1 MRAVAVG
8 VDAGGTSTV
17 ATASRDGVAI
27 GTATGDAAN
36 ANAIGFDRAAA
47 ALADVIKEALQGE
60 NADAICVGAA
70 GAGRE
75 EVSGA
80 LTAALRERFPDAR
93 IAVCDD
99 ARIALRAAVPQGD
112 GIVLVAGTGSIAY
125 GEFGTAVY
133 RAGGYGYLLGDEGSG
148 FAIGAASARL
158 LMRTFDGR
166 APADAFTARIA
177 DALRARQANEVIE
190 RVYRSGHPVRTLAAL
205 ARIALESANDGE
217 RSANKIVQ
225 SAALDL
231 GELIRSVVRS
241 ANAGNHDLPIVF
253 SGGLLAGNSLLTY
266 LLETRLM
273 NDYPFMRVH
282 KDAPE
287 PHIGALALAQGMLA

>member
-17 ATASRDGVAI
+17 AAASRDGIAL
-27 GTATGDAAN
+27 GTATGGAAN

-47 ALADVIKEALQGE
+47 ALADVIKEALRGE
-60 NADAICVGAA
+60 KPDAICVGAA

-75 EVSGA
+75 EVSEA
-80 LTAALRERFPDAR
+80 LTAALRTHFLNAR
-93 IAVCDD
+93 IVVCDD

-112 GIVLVAGTGSIAY
+112 GIVLIAGTGSIAY
-125 GEFGTAVY
+125 GEFGSTVY

-177 DALRARQANEVIE
+177 DALQARSANDAIE
-190 RVYRSGHPVRTLAAL
+190 RVYRSEHPVRTLASL
-205 ARIALESANDGE
+205 ARIALESANAGE

-241 ANAGNHDLPIVF
+241 ASAGNSDLPIVF
-253 SGGLLAGNSLLTY
+253 AGGLLSGNSLLTY

-287 PHIGALALAQGMLA
+287 AQLGALALAQGMLA